1 MGKRGR
7 RGREESS
14 VAFHLLIDIAV
25 AIDVA
30 SLVLPSLTFQ
40 SPLTQTTPLRMKVS
54 FCRSHHLRRDVSV
67 I

>member
-40 SPLTQTTPLRMKVS
+40 RASTRSPS
-54 FCRSHHLRRDVSV
+54 CLRRLVCNVTVPSRKQRHCG
-67 I
+67 